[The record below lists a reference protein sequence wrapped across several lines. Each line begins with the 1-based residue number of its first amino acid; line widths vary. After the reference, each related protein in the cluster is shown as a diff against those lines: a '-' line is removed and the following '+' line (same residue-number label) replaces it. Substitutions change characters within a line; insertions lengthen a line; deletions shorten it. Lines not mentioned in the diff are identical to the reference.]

1 MLIYKRCILLV
12 YNVNYITMHGAKKHK
27 KQKTHNFPLTARL
40 TNTTLPV
47 SAVSRRK
54 ALCANTEDHKITTGL

>member
-1 MLIYKRCILLV
+1 MY
-12 YNVNYITMHGAKKHK
+12 NYITMHGAKKHK
-27 KQKTHNFPLTARL
+27 KPKTHNLSLTARL

-54 ALCANTEDHKITTGL
+54 ALCANREDHKIRTGL